1 MQFEISHANFGAAR
15 DSVNSSTELRQ
26 EFQPVP
32 DQTDEFQSY
41 VYRQQNTQ
49 CTPSS
54 DGDRV

>member
-1 MQFEISHANFGAAR
+1 MQSEISHANFGAAR

-32 DQTDEFQSY
+32 DQTDEFQFY
-41 VYRQQNTQ
+41 VGSKTRSVS
-49 CTPSS
+49 PSS